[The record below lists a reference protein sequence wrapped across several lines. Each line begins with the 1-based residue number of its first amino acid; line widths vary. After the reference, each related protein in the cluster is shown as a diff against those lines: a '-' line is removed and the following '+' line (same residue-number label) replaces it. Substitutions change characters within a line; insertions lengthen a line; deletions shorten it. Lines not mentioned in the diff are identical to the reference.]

1 MTFIDYI
8 LKSKCII
15 GIVCTFC
22 LLFQVTESKAQ
33 GFSESEVSYVSASTP
48 GLFNG
53 RSKFYICSDDLLK
66 LGFCFPLP
74 GCDLISDWHRDN
86 TDHSGVDIKTFA
98 NDTVRSAFDG
108 VVRLS
113 REYGGYGNVIVVR
126 HPFGLETVYSHNS
139 KNLVE
144 SGDTV
149 RAGQPISLEGRTGR
163 ATTEHVHF
171 ETRINGVAINPHWL
185 FDIEHHT
192 LQSVCLE
199 VKKTGDGS
207 SVEIKSKK

>member
-1 MTFIDYI
+1 MRMNDKI
-8 LKSKCII
+8 LRSKFII
-15 GIVCTFC
+15 GIVCTLC
-22 LLFQVTESKAQ
+22 LLFQITESRAQ

-48 GLFNG
+48 GLFKG

-66 LGFCFPLP
+66 QGFCFPLP
-74 GCDLISDWHRDN
+74 GCNLISDWRRDN
-86 TDHSGVDIKTFA
+86 TDHAGVDIKTFA
-98 NDTVRSAFDG
+98 NDTVRSAFNG

-113 REYGGYGNVIVVR
+113 RDYGGYGNVIVVR

-144 SGDTV
+144 CGDTV
-149 RAGQPISLEGRTGR
+149 RAGQPIALEGRTGR

-185 FDIEHHT
+185 FDIDHHI

-199 VKKTGDGS
+199 VKKTGDGA
-207 SVEIKSKK
+207 SVEIVSKK